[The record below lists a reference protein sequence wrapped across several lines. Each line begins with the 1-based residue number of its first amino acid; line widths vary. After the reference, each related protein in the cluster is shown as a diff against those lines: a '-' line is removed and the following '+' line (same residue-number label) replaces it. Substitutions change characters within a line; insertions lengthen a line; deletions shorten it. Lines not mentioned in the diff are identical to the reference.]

1 MSKFTVY
8 VQGKPVEV
16 SKEIYEYLTRSD
28 NRINYLEKIRK
39 RRRVTVDA
47 KNESVIFTPSR
58 EVSLEQ
64 LSDLGQEPS
73 APNADFTELIVL
85 KVTLEEAMSKL
96 NDEERNLIVQLFYF
110 DRTEK
115 DLANELGISQGYL
128 NKLKKKIL
136 CKLHDFLK

>member
-1 MSKFTVY
+1 MSKYIVY
-8 VQGKPVEV
+8 VQGKPVGV
-16 SKEIYEYLTRSD
+16 NKDVYDFLNRSD
-28 NRINYLEKIRK
+28 NHITYIEKTRK
-39 RRRVTVDA
+39 SQKVTVD
-47 KNESVIFTPSR
+47 NENERIIYTPSR

-64 LSDLGQEPS
+64 LSDLGQEPY
-73 APNADFTELIVL
+73 ADFTELIAL

-115 DLANELGISQGYL
+115 DLANELGVSQGYL